1 MNIQATDQQERPDP
15 TAQLMG
21 ITRQQLA
28 ALKPKEQ
35 VKHLLEQNKQVIA
48 QALPRHMNPERLM
61 RVAITSVTSV
71 PALLECYVPTLIG
84 GIIQCSQMGLEPNT
98 VLGHAYL
105 VPFWNSKK
113 NRKDAQ
119 VIVGYKGLIDLARRS
134 GQIVSIAAHA
144 VYKNDQFAY
153 EYGLEEKLRHIPADG
168 ERGDITHF
176 YAVAHMK
183 DGGHAFEVMPAAT
196 VKKIR
201 DQAAKKN
208 RAKTDGSGNP
218 IITGPWAEHFE
229 EMGRKT
235 AIRRLAK
242 YLPLSVELASAVAMG
257 DAESKGQA
265 QNLESVLEGEYQID
279 LSAEDDDEAAARAAE
294 EAAKTDPLDRI
305 TPKEPR
311 KKQPTSSPGAAADAP
326 QGATSGTASAS
337 GGEDRA
343 TAPPKKATAPTPPAG
358 AMVHFFDQASK
369 AALGALPYRE
379 GVATGADITMGD
391 VKLHISEL
399 TVTQN
404 PMSWIA
410 QCVPVVPE
418 NAPGAPPGELMDQA
432 DESTGPAAPKPRAKR
447 GSVDFGGAT

>member
-1 MNIQATDQQERPDP
+1 MNAPIKTADQTERPDP
-15 TAQLMG
+15 AAQVMG
-21 ITRQQLA
+21 ITKQQLA
-28 ALKPKEQ
+28 ALKPKQQ
-35 VKHLLEQNKQVIA
+35 VKYLLEQNKRVIA
-48 QALPRHMNPERLM
+48 EALPQHMNPERLM
-61 RVAITSVTSV
+61 RVAVTSVTSV

-105 VPFWNSKK
+105 VPFWNTKK

-144 VYKNDQFAY
+144 VCENDKFTY

-208 RAKTDGSGNP
+208 RAKTDASGNM

-242 YLPLSVELASAVAMG
+242 YLPLSVELAAAVAMG
-257 DAESKGQA
+257 DAESRGQA
-265 QNLESVLEGEYQID
+265 QNLESVLEGEYQ
-279 LSAEDDDEAAARAAE
+279 AEPPDDEDDEAAAS
-294 EAAKTDPLDRI
+294 AAKVDPLDKI
-305 TPKEPR
+305 TPKEPKR
-311 KKQPTSSPGAAADAP
+311 SQATGAPHTDGQTSRQEPGLAT
-326 QGATSGTASAS
+326 TSGEQRPA
-337 GGEDRA
+337 E
-343 TAPPKKATAPTPPAG
+343 PTIPAG
-358 AMVHFFDQASK
+358 SVVHFFDGNKKPLGSLPFRSGMGVGATITIDEAPVRIVEMAATANPLEWTAEVEISK
-369 AALGALPYRE
+369 P
-379 GVATGADITMGD
+379 
-391 VKLHISEL
+391 
-399 TVTQN
+399 Q
-404 PMSWIA
+404 
-410 QCVPVVPE
+410 Q
-418 NAPGAPPGELMDQA
+418 Q
-432 DESTGPAAPKPRAKR
+432 PAATQEAGRLADLADAAGEAQAPKR
-447 GSVDFGGAT
+447 GKKKGAVNFGEAV

>member
-1 MNIQATDQQERPDP
+1 MAAETQAKNDP
-15 TAQLMG
+15 MEQVMG
-21 ITRQQLA
+21 LTKQQLA
-28 ALKPKEQ
+28 VMKPKEQ

-105 VPFWNSKK
+105 VPFWNTQK

-144 VYKNDQFAY
+144 VYKNDDFKY
-153 EYGLEEKLRHIPADG
+153 EYGLDEKLRHIPAEGD
-168 ERGDITHF
+168 RGDITHF

-183 DGGHAFEVMPAAT
+183 DGGHAFEVMTAGA

-208 RAKTDGSGNP
+208 RAKSDAEGNL
-218 IITGPWAEHFE
+218 IITGPWKEHFE

-242 YLPLSVELASAVAMG
+242 YLPLSVELAQAVAMG
-257 DAESKGQA
+257 DAEARGQG
-265 QNLESVLEGEYQID
+265 QNLESALTGDYTI
-279 LSAEDDDEAAARAAE
+279 LTEDDDDEETTKRAEAEAAAKRKASNPIADDQARGQGVGTTGAE
-294 EAAKTDPLDRI
+294 
-305 TPKEPR
+305 
-311 KKQPTSSPGAAADAP
+311 S
-326 QGATSGTASAS
+326 ATSAVGAEAQSE
-337 GGEDRA
+337 G
-343 TAPPKKATAPTPPAG
+343 PKG
-358 AMVHFFDQASK
+358 
-369 AALGALPYRE
+369 
-379 GVATGADITMGD
+379 
-391 VKLHISEL
+391 
-399 TVTQN
+399 N
-404 PMSWIA
+404 
-410 QCVPVVPE
+410 
-418 NAPGAPPGELMDQA
+418 PPGELMDKA
-432 DESTGPAAPKPRAKR
+432 EGAVAGEKDKPKPARKKAALF
-447 GSVDFGGAT
+447 GSDA